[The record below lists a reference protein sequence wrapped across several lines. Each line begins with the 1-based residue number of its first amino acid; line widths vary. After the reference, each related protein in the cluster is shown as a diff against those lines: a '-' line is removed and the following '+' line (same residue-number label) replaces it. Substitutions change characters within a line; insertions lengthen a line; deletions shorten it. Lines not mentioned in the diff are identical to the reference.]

1 MSNSVALHDPAFLL
15 EGCFGAMLFK
25 SEDGDTLS
33 PESLINTLKQ
43 RVVRRIFI
51 LFLCENV
58 SNIFKV

>member
-15 EGCFGAMLFK
+15 EGCFGATFFK
-25 SEDGDTLS
+25 GEDGDTLS
-33 PESLINTLKQ
+33 PESLVTLKQ
-43 RVVRRIFI
+43 RVVGRIYI

>member
-15 EGCFGAMLFK
+15 EGCFGATLFK
-25 SEDGDTLS
+25 GEDGDTLS
-33 PESLINTLKQ
+33 PESLVTLKQ
-43 RVVRRIFI
+43 RVVGRIYI